1 MELLELGRSNI
12 RVASYMTELP
22 PKKVLESKLR
32 IAIESARDRLEAKE
46 NGKGR
51 TKSEA
56 RDD

>member
-32 IAIESARDRLEAKE
+32 IAIESARNRLATKE

>member
-1 MELLELGRSNI
+1 
-12 RVASYMTELP
+12 MTELP

-32 IAIESARDRLEAKE
+32 IAIESARDRLATKE